1 MNSICMLSWLS
12 KAEKDLANHRA
23 WSGKNTT
30 GQIGLR
36 SWFKESTERRKTSFL
51 KQTVENADLHKAVL
65 SKTMTTQEQCVKYD
79 FIAPLTILTGKNL
92 CFTTELSTKIH
103 WNTRLDASDVFHM
116 FTQSITVNIL
126 IYCAPK
132 NNYFQGCAQ

>member
-79 FIAPLTILTGKNL
+79 FIAPLTILTGK
-92 CFTTELSTKIH
+92 T
-103 WNTRLDASDVFHM
+103 
-116 FTQSITVNIL
+116 
-126 IYCAPK
+126 CALLLNSAQK
-132 NNYFQGCAQ
+132 FIEIQGWMLLTFFICLHNQLP